1 MAAKLTKQDLIDY
14 GVTGVFL
21 DSTVPGGWRV
31 EIHNKP
37 IKAWKD
43 SYGYKISVTDK
54 TRPYK
59 VYNGQIR
66 AYRRALP
73 LPRVVIAWT
82 KGKIDDNWVAY
93 ETEKGEIVAC
103 SRSEF
108 WALNVYKW
116 ARKHK
121 GENEK

>member
-1 MAAKLTKQDLIDY
+1 MANTLTKEQLKDY

-21 DSTVPGGWRV
+21 DSSCPSGWRI

-59 VYNGQIR
+59 AYKGQIR

-73 LPRVVIAWT
+73 LPRVVIAWMR
-82 KGKIDDNWVAY
+82 GKIDADWVAWVN
-93 ETEKGEIVAC
+93 EAGEIVAC
-103 SRSEF
+103 SRAVF
-108 WALNVYKW
+108 WALNVNKW